1 MHHFGARAITN
12 QHLVQFGITKTIKI
26 NYKMTFIKTISS
38 FLITLLL
45 VTTAFG
51 QESKHKTKILLI
63 GTIHFE
69 TPHLDQFELKTD
81 DFLAPKRQQELEE
94 LTETLKRTN
103 ADKVMI
109 EKPLK
114 EQKLID
120 SLYNAYSQNKYKLT
134 VSEREQIGFRLAKKL
149 NLKQVNCVDIFYGM
163 THDSLLSVTA
173 QEKNQLYLLKE
184 LGANANKLL
193 LEIDGVLKRNS
204 ITEVLKYINKKE
216 LLQKNLSLYLKY
228 IAKVG
233 AGENYIG
240 AEAVSDWYLRNL
252 AIYANVTNQIKANDK
267 YVILI
272 FGQGHIP
279 ILKHLLQNNDD
290 FEVVEVNSV
299 LK

>member
-1 MHHFGARAITN
+1 
-12 QHLVQFGITKTIKI
+12 
-26 NYKMTFIKTISS
+26 MTFIKTIST
-38 FLITLLL
+38 FLLTLLV
-45 VTTAFG
+45 VTTSFG
-51 QESKHKTKILLI
+51 QAAKQKTKILLI

-69 TPHLDQFELKTD
+69 TPHLDAHELKTD

-109 EKPLK
+109 ERPLK
-114 EQKLID
+114 QQKQID
-120 SLYNAYSQNKYKLT
+120 SLYSAYSQNKYKLT

-149 NLKQVNCVDIFYGM
+149 NLKQINCVDVLYLM
-163 THDSLLSVTA
+163 KHDSLVSVTA
-173 QEKNQLYLLKE
+173 KEKNQLYILKD
-184 LGANANKLL
+184 LGTTANNFMA
-193 LEIDGVLKRNS
+193 EIDGVVKRNS
-204 ITEVLKYINKKE
+204 ITEILKYINKDE
-216 LLQKNLSLYLKY
+216 LLQKNLSIYLKY

-240 AEAVSDWYLRNL
+240 AESVSDWYLRNL
-252 AIYANVTNQIKANDK
+252 AIYANVITQVNANDK
-267 YVILI
+267 YVILL

-279 ILKHLLQNNDD
+279 ILKHLFQNNDD

>member
-1 MHHFGARAITN
+1 
-12 QHLVQFGITKTIKI
+12 
-26 NYKMTFIKTISS
+26 MTFIKTIST

-45 VTTAFG
+45 VTTSFG
-51 QESKHKTKILLI
+51 QASKHKTKILLI

-69 TPHLDQFELKTD
+69 TPHLDAHELKTD

-109 EKPLK
+109 EKPFNQ
-114 EQKLID
+114 QKQID
-120 SLYNAYSQNKYKLT
+120 SLYKAYTENRYKLT

-149 NLKQVNCVDIFYGM
+149 NLKHINCVDIFYGM
-163 THDSLLSVTA
+163 KHDSLVAVTA
-173 QEKNQLYLLKE
+173 KEKNQLYLLSE
-184 LGANANKLL
+184 LGTNANNLKL
-193 LEIDGVLKRNS
+193 EFDGVVKQNS
-204 ITEVLKYINKKE
+204 ITEILQYINKEE
-216 LLQKNLSLYLKY
+216 LLKKNLSLYLKY
-228 IAKVG
+228 LAKVG

-252 AIYANVTNQIKANDK
+252 AIYANVMNQIRADDK

-279 ILKHLLQNNDD
+279 ILKHLFQNNDD

>member
-1 MHHFGARAITN
+1 
-12 QHLVQFGITKTIKI
+12 
-26 NYKMTFIKTISS
+26 MTFIKTIST
-38 FLITLLL
+38 FLITLLV
-45 VTTAFG
+45 VTTTFG

-69 TPHLDQFELKTD
+69 TPHLDVHELKTD

-94 LTETLKRTN
+94 LIETLKRTN

-109 EKPLK
+109 EKPFK
-114 EQKLID
+114 QQRQTD
-120 SLYNAYSQNKYKLT
+120 SLYTAYLENRYKLT

-149 NLKQVNCVDIFYGM
+149 NLKHINGVDIFYGM
-163 THDSLLSVTA
+163 THDSLVSVTA
-173 QEKNQLYLLKE
+173 KEKNQLNILKE
-184 LGANANKLL
+184 LGTTANNFMS
-193 LEIDGVLKRNS
+193 EIDGVVKRNS
-204 ITEVLKYINKKE
+204 ITGILKYLNTKE

-228 IAKVG
+228 YAKIG

-240 AEAVSDWYLRNL
+240 AESVSDWYLRNL
-252 AIYANVTNQIKANDK
+252 AIYSNVITQVNANDK

>member
-1 MHHFGARAITN
+1 
-12 QHLVQFGITKTIKI
+12 
-26 NYKMTFIKTISS
+26 MTFIKTIST

-45 VTTAFG
+45 VTTSFG
-51 QESKHKTKILLI
+51 QASKQKTKILLI

-69 TPHLDQFELKTD
+69 TPHLDAHELKTD

-109 EKPLK
+109 EKPFK
-114 EQKLID
+114 QQTVID
-120 SLYNAYSQNKYKLT
+120 SLYNAYLQNKYKLT

-149 NLKQVNCVDIFYGM
+149 NLKHINCVDIFYGM
-163 THDSLLSVTA
+163 KHDSLLAVTA
-173 QEKNQLYLLKE
+173 KEKNQLYLLSE
-184 LGANANKLL
+184 LGANANGLKL
-193 LEIDGVLKRNS
+193 EFDGVVKRNS
-204 ITEVLKYINKKE
+204 ITEILKYINKEE
-216 LLQKNLSLYLKY
+216 LLKKNLSLYLKY
-228 IAKVG
+228 LAKVG

-252 AIYANVTNQIKANDK
+252 AIYSNVVTQINANDK

-290 FEVVEVNSV
+290 FEVVDVNSV

>member
-1 MHHFGARAITN
+1 M
-12 QHLVQFGITKTIKI
+12 IKI
-26 NYKMTFIKTISS
+26 NLKMTFIKTIST
-38 FLITLLL
+38 FLITLL
-45 VTTAFG
+45 VATTAFG
-51 QESKHKTKILLI
+51 QESKPKTKILLI

-69 TPHLDQFELKTD
+69 TPHLDKFELKTD
-81 DFLAPKRQQELEE
+81 DFLVPKRQQELEA
-94 LTETLKRTN
+94 LTETLKGTN

-114 EQKLID
+114 QQKQID
-120 SLYNAYSQNKYKLT
+120 SLYKAYLQNKYKLT

-149 NLKQVNCVDIFYGM
+149 NLKEINCVDIFYGM
-163 THDSLLSVTA
+163 VHDSLLSVTA
-173 QEKNQLYLLKE
+173 KEKNQLYLLNE
-184 LGANANKLL
+184 LGTNANNLL
-193 LEIDGVLKRNS
+193 LEVDGVLKRNS

-252 AIYANVTNQIKANDK
+252 AIYANVITQINANDK

>member
-1 MHHFGARAITN
+1 
-12 QHLVQFGITKTIKI
+12 
-26 NYKMTFIKTISS
+26 MTFIKTIST
-38 FLITLLL
+38 FLITLLI
-45 VTTAFG
+45 VTTTFG

-69 TPHLDQFELKTD
+69 TPHLDALELKTD
-81 DFLAPKRQQELEE
+81 DFLAPKRQMELEE
-94 LTETLKRTN
+94 LTEILKRTK

-109 EKPLK
+109 EKPFNQQMLF
-114 EQKLID
+114 D

-149 NLKQVNCVDIFYGM
+149 NLKHINCVDVLYQM
-163 THDSLLSVTA
+163 KHDSLVSVTA
-173 QEKNQLYLLKE
+173 KEKNQVYLLNE
-184 LGANANKLL
+184 LGTNASNFM

-204 ITEVLKYINKKE
+204 ITEVLKYINKNE
-216 LLQKNLSLYLKY
+216 LLQRNLSLYLKY
-228 IAKVG
+228 IVKVG

-240 AEAVSDWYLRNL
+240 AESVSDWYLRNL
-252 AIYANVTNQIKANDK
+252 AIYANVINQINTNDK

-290 FEVVEVNSV
+290 FELVELNSV

>member
-1 MHHFGARAITN
+1 
-12 QHLVQFGITKTIKI
+12 
-26 NYKMTFIKTISS
+26 MTFIKTIST

-45 VTTAFG
+45 ATTAFG
-51 QESKHKTKILLI
+51 QGSKHKTKILLI

-69 TPHLDQFELKTD
+69 TPHLDAHELKTD

-94 LTETLKRTN
+94 LTGILKQTN
-103 ADKVMI
+103 ADKLMI

-114 EQKLID
+114 EQKQID
-120 SLYNAYSQNKYKLT
+120 SLYKAYLQNKYKLT
-134 VSEREQIGFRLAKKL
+134 VSEREQIGFRLAEKL
-149 NLKQVNCVDIFYGM
+149 NLKEINCVDIFYGM

-173 QEKNQLYLLKE
+173 KEKNQLYLLKE
-184 LGANANKLL
+184 LGTTANNLKL
-193 LEIDGVLKRNS
+193 EFDSVVKRNS

-252 AIYANVTNQIKANDK
+252 AIYANVITQINANDK

-290 FEVVEVNSV
+290 FEVIEVNSV

>member
-1 MHHFGARAITN
+1 
-12 QHLVQFGITKTIKI
+12 
-26 NYKMTFIKTISS
+26 MTFIKTISI
-38 FLITLLL
+38 FLITLLSI
-45 VTTAFG
+45 TTIFG

-69 TPHLDQFELKTD
+69 TPHLDKYELKTD
-81 DFLAPKRQQELEE
+81 DFLAPKRQKELEE
-94 LTETLKRTN
+94 LIGFLKRTN

-109 EKPLK
+109 EKPFNQ
-114 EQKLID
+114 QKQTD
-120 SLYNAYSQNKYKLT
+120 SLYNAYFQNRYTLT

-149 NLKQVNCVDIFYGM
+149 NLKKINCVDEFYGM
-163 THDSLLSVTA
+163 KHDSLVSVTA
-173 QEKNQLYLLKE
+173 KEKNQLYILNE
-184 LGANANKLL
+184 LSTTANNFM
-193 LEIDGVLKRNS
+193 LEIDNVTKRNS
-204 ITEVLKYINKKE
+204 ITEILKYINTKE

-228 IAKVG
+228 YAKIG

-240 AEAVSDWYLRNL
+240 AESVSDWYLRNL
-252 AIYANVTNQIKANDK
+252 AIYSNVITQIDTKDK

-279 ILKHLLQNNDD
+279 ILKHLLENNDD

>member
-1 MHHFGARAITN
+1 
-12 QHLVQFGITKTIKI
+12 
-26 NYKMTFIKTISS
+26 MTFIKTSSS
-38 FLITLLL
+38 FLIALLI
-45 VTTAFG
+45 VTTTFG
-51 QESKHKTKILLI
+51 QDSKHKTKILLI

-69 TPHLDQFELKTD
+69 TPHLDAFELKTD

-94 LTETLKRTN
+94 LTGILKRTN

-109 EKPLK
+109 ERPFN
-114 EQKLID
+114 QQMLID
-120 SLYNAYSQNKYKLT
+120 SLYNAYLQNKYKLT

-149 NLKQVNCVDIFYGM
+149 NFKQINCVDVFYGM
-163 THDSLLSVTA
+163 KHDSLLSVTA
-173 QEKNQLYLLKE
+173 KEKNQLYLLNE
-184 LGANANKLL
+184 LGTNANKFK
-193 LEIDGVLKRNS
+193 LELDSIVKRNS
-204 ITEVLKYINKKE
+204 ITEVLKYINKDE

-228 IAKVG
+228 LAKVG

-252 AIYANVTNQIKANDK
+252 AIYANITNQINANDK

-290 FEVVEVNSV
+290 YELVELNSV